1 MPRCPVCGDVTANC
15 AQTLLPAG
23 ERPYKCNICG
33 NRFSTK
39 GNLKVHFLCHNEKYP
54 HIRMDQQQQQHQRQI
69 GVAVPSQPPPL
80 SVFQDA
86 GSVSQTAAVASSRF
100 LQSRPPLLV
109 PITSGISGSGGNLL
123 RPATSGA
130 SGTCFQSPSS
140 SLKREYAA
148 GTPSAATTP
157 PPPLTSSS
165 AAPAPDAIDFRRN
178 ADIPHTPDSEDHGR
192 RVTPSFGGA
201 GGPAA
206 APAFGS
212 PRSFESRS
220 PAANSGPTT
229 MPPPP
234 PLSLLSSMSTSLEA
248 FSNPPPFSASFSGLY
263 RPDSGNSQTLSSPPG
278 PPAVHLPAPPPPPA
292 HPFGFEPPPMYFGRS
307 GTSLRNGKTDEYD
320 PLEQFMEI
328 QKSSETSKMEQ
339 LVRSI
344 DKKLTDPNQCAV
356 CLRTLSCKSALQMH
370 YRTHTG
376 ERPFRCKICGRA
388 FTTKGN
394 LKTHMGVHRA
404 KPPVRA
410 LHACR
415 VCHKQF
421 TNALVLQ
428 QHVRAHISSG
438 NDDPAHRQLSL
449 TQPQQLHLHQLQQQ
463 QPPPP
468 GGMMMVQS
476 SSAAAAAAAAAMTY
490 MSPFAG
496 YPFFPG
502 AAAAA
507 MAAARYGAPRH
518 PLPQPD
524 FAVGGLAAA
533 RYHGIERCR
542 TVSPSSEDRGGGD
555 GSSGREAM
563 SSADDREVR
572 AASVS
577 MSEYDYRRHADYDD
591 DDCDENLRDT
601 AASDRDL
608 NADDADNSVNDED
621 SNDAVDSPQ
630 NDAGST
636 AADNYS
642 HAPPEDV
649 SMTNNDDEA
658 DRRKSYDHSSA
669 AAAAAAAAARY
680 GDMLTEAA
688 RTSCVVPEAEKVMA
702 EDCAADE
709 CLDRGRYLSYGDDFA
724 VGSRY
729 STSLMAL
736 EEKVNEMN
744 GKHDDDRKD
753 MSSTSHPLE
762 QMERIIQRTESA
774 APPTQPRV
782 DCTDHVS
789 SPSSTS
795 TGLDCSIRQTIDS
808 ASTEQMAAAQRDL
821 DGINLSPTA
830 FEAATGRPNTTCS
843 VCYKTF
849 ACRSALDIHY
859 RSHTKERPFQ
869 CLLCHR
875 SFSTK
880 GNMKQHMLTHKSSGT
895 GTVGLGADAA
905 PSLHAS
911 DGSCSSSMSCPA
923 DDSNSNLISVEATG
937 ERSPTDDADRED
949 PSTAVPSS
957 ATPTSAALASMSNQR
972 LPDDTVAAAGGVPP
986 PPPPPPARAASP
998 SRRLPN
1004 LRHMCHVCQK
1014 PFSSASALQIHMRTH
1029 TGDKPFSCSVCGKAF
1044 TTKGNLK
1051 VHMGTHVWNS
1061 VPSRRGRR
1069 MSVDGL
1075 QPPGCHPAGA
1085 NPALMRHHPARS
1097 PNLAPPP
1104 PSNFLAGA
1112 ARLPTSGIYPF
1123 PFPFGSNGFG
1133 PGSAGAG
1140 MMASKLNEISV
1151 IQNRMMAPAAA
1162 AGPALPRPGA
1172 IADAMPRLPPGLSAI
1187 FSPQHA
1193 FAAAAAMRLP
1203 LPVSFQKSGPECV
1216 VGGGLPPDRRD
1227 IDNNN
1232 APAGEKTGYSGEL
1245 DLSLKKTQM
1254 PSACPRC

>member
-1 MPRCPVCGDVTANC
+1 MCFV
-15 AQTLLPAG
+15 G

-54 HIRMDQQQQQHQRQI
+54 HIRMDQQQQQQRQI

-86 GSVSQTAAVASSRF
+86 GSVSQTPSVAGPDRF

-109 PITSGISGSGGNLL
+109 PITSGINGGGNLL
-123 RPATSGA
+123 RPVTSA
-130 SGTCFQSPSS
+130 PDTCFQSPPPSS
-140 SLKREYAA
+140 LLKREYAA
-148 GTPSAATTP
+148 GTPSTATT

-165 AAPAPDAIDFRRN
+165 ATLALDADTSR
-178 ADIPHTPDSEDHGR
+178 TPDPDDHAR
-192 RVTPSFGGA
+192 RATPSFGGTA
-201 GGPAA
+201 P
-206 APAFGS
+206 PAFGS

-220 PAANSGPTT
+220 AAPLVANSGPTT

-263 RPDSGNSQTLSSPPG
+263 RPDSGGSQTLSSPPG
-278 PPAVHLPAPPPPPA
+278 PPTVHLPAPAP
-292 HPFGFEPPPMYFGRS
+292 HPFGFEPPPMYFGRG
-307 GTSLRNGKTDEYD
+307 GTSLRNGKAED

-438 NDDPAHRQLSL
+438 DDDAAHRQLPLS
-449 TQPQQLHLHQLQQQ
+449 QPQQLHLHPM
-463 QPPPP
+463 QPQPPP
-468 GGMMMVQS
+468 GGMMMVPS

-524 FAVGGLAAA
+524 FFVGGVAQ
-533 RYHGIERCR
+533 RFYGSGRCR
-542 TVSPSSEDRGGGD
+542 TASPSSDDRCGGD
-555 GSSGREAM
+555 GLEGTSSTG
-563 SSADDREVR
+563 DREVR

-577 MSEYDYRRHADYDD
+577 MSDDDYRRRADYDD
-591 DDCDENLRDT
+591 DYDGDDNLRDAT
-601 AASDRDL
+601 ASDRDM
-608 NADDADNSVNDED
+608 NVDDADNSINDED

-630 NDAGST
+630 NDASSAVPDNYLRAHDDVNSDDEVDDRRTYSAPTST
-636 AADNYS
+636 AADKL
-642 HAPPEDV
+642 PV
-649 SMTNNDDEA
+649 DDRSVD
-658 DRRKSYDHSSA
+658 DR
-669 AAAAAAAAARY
+669 
-680 GDMLTEAA
+680 
-688 RTSCVVPEAEKVMA
+688 
-702 EDCAADE
+702 
-709 CLDRGRYLSYGDDFA
+709 LDRGRYLSFSDDFA

-744 GKHDDDRKD
+744 GKHDDDGKET
-753 MSSTSHPLE
+753 SSSSHPLE

-774 APPTQPRV
+774 APPRV
-782 DCTDHVS
+782 DGNDH
-789 SPSSTS
+789 PSLPSTS
-795 TGLDCSIRQTIDS
+795 GGLDCSIRPTIGLGS
-808 ASTEQMAAAQRDL
+808 SEQSSSAQRERGL
-821 DGINLSPTA
+821 DGISLSPTA

-869 CLLCHR
+869 CPICQR
-875 SFSTK
+875 AFSTK
-880 GNMKQHMLTHKSSGT
+880 GNMKQHMLTHKSSGS
-895 GTVGLGADAA
+895 GTDGLSTDAA
-905 PSLHAS
+905 SSLHAS
-911 DGSCSSSMSCPA
+911 DGSCSSSMSCPPDESSGNHA
-923 DDSNSNLISVEATG
+923 SVEATG
-937 ERSPTDDADRED
+937 DASPTEAVDHEP
-949 PSTAVPSS
+949 PSTTLTSCIIPTSPSS
-957 ATPTSAALASMSNQR
+957 APVASLPNQR
-972 LPDDTVAAAGGVPP
+972 LSEDKVSAASLLPP
-986 PPPPPPARAASP
+986 PRAASP

-1004 LRHMCHVCQK
+1004 LRHMCQVCQK

-1029 TGDKPFSCSVCGKAF
+1029 TGDKPFSCTVCGKAF

-1075 QPPGCHPAGA
+1075 QPPGCHPVAD
-1085 NPALMRHHPARS
+1085 PTLMRHNPDRS
-1097 PNLAPPP
+1097 PNLAPLPP
-1104 PSNFLAGA
+1104 PSEFLAGA
-1112 ARLPTSGIYPF
+1112 ARLPASSIYPF

-1133 PGSAGAG
+1133 PAGG
-1140 MMASKLNEISV
+1140 TGIMASKLNEISV
-1151 IQNRMMAPAAA
+1151 IQNRMMAPGA
-1162 AGPALPRPGA
+1162 AGPPPPPQAGA
-1172 IADAMPRLPPGLSAI
+1172 MPDAIPRLPPGLSAI

-1203 LPVSFQKSGPECV
+1203 LPVSFHKSGPDCMV
-1216 VGGGLPPDRRD
+1216 GVGGLHPDRRD
-1227 IDNNN
+1227 MDNNN
-1232 APAGEKTGYSGEL
+1232 APGGEKTGHSGEL

-1254 PSACPRC
+1254 PTACPRYQLLLTKTPTTKQLFAVVLVISARYTIVLAMLSCIKMKKQ

>member
-1 MPRCPVCGDVTANC
+1 M
-15 AQTLLPAG
+15 LYIG

-54 HIRMDQQQQQHQRQI
+54 HIRMDQQHQQRPI

-86 GSVSQTAAVASSRF
+86 GSVSQTAVVAGDRF

-109 PITSGISGSGGNLL
+109 PITSGINGSGGNLL
-123 RPATSGA
+123 RPATSA
-130 SGTCFQSPSS
+130 PGTCFQSPPPSS
-140 SLKREYAA
+140 SLKREYATV
-148 GTPSAATTP
+148 TPLTATT

-165 AAPAPDAIDFRRN
+165 ATSAPDAADFRRS
-178 ADIPHTPDSEDHGR
+178 ADSEDHAR
-192 RVTPSFGGA
+192 RVTPSFGGT
-201 GGPAA
+201 A

-220 PAANSGPTT
+220 PAALVANSGPTT

-248 FSNPPPFSASFSGLY
+248 FSNPPPFSASFSNLY
-263 RPDSGNSQTLSSPPG
+263 RPDSGSSQTLSSPPG
-278 PPAVHLPAPPPPPA
+278 PPTLHLSAPPPPPPP
-292 HPFGFEPPPMYFGRS
+292 PFGFEPPPMYFGRG
-307 GTSLRNGKTDEYD
+307 GTSLRNGKTED
-320 PLEQFMEI
+320 PLEQFMEV

-438 NDDPAHRQLSL
+438 DDDAHRQLAL
-449 TQPQQLHLHQLQQQ
+449 AQPQQLHLHQLQQQ
-463 QPPPP
+463 GPP
-468 GGMMMVQS
+468 GGMMMVPS
-476 SSAAAAAAAAAMTY
+476 SSAAAAAAAAMTY

-524 FAVGGLAAA
+524 FAVGGMPA
-533 RYHGIERCR
+533 RYYRSGRCR
-542 TVSPSSEDRGGGD
+542 TASPSSDDRGGRD
-555 GSSGREAM
+555 SVSGREAM
-563 SSADDREVR
+563 SAGEREVR

-577 MSEYDYRRHADYDD
+577 MSDDDYRRRADYDD
-591 DDCDENLRDT
+591 DDDADENLHDT
-601 AASDRDL
+601 TASERM
-608 NADDADNSVNDED
+608 NVDDADNSVNDED

-630 NDAGST
+630 NDASSPI
-636 AADNYS
+636 ADSYS
-642 HAPPEDV
+642 RAHEDV
-649 SMTNNDDEA
+649 SDDEA
-658 DRRKSYDHSSA
+658 DGRSSHDATSVAVDKA
-669 AAAAAAAAARY
+669 A
-680 GDMLTEAA
+680 TEDGG
-688 RTSCVVPEAEKVMA
+688 V
-702 EDCAADE
+702 
-709 CLDRGRYLSYGDDFA
+709 DRGRYLSFGDDFA

-736 EEKVNEMN
+736 EEKVNEMD
-744 GKHDDDRKD
+744 GKRDGDGKET
-753 MSSTSHPLE
+753 SSSSHPLE

-774 APPTQPRV
+774 APPTQPHV
-782 DCTDHVS
+782 DGTDHVS

-795 TGLDCSIRQTIDS
+795 AGLDCSIRPTIGLASSEQT
-808 ASTEQMAAAQRDL
+808 AAQRGL
-821 DGINLSPTA
+821 DAINLSPTA

-869 CLLCHR
+869 CPLCQR
-875 SFSTK
+875 AFSTK
-880 GNMKQHMLTHKSSGT
+880 GNMKQHMLTHKSTGS
-895 GTVGLGADAA
+895 GTVGLGGDAG
-905 PSLHAS
+905 SSVHAS
-911 DGSCSSSMSCPA
+911 DGSCSSSMSCPP
-923 DDSNSNLISVEATG
+923 DDSSGNQALVEATG
-937 ERSPTDDADRED
+937 ETSQTDAVDLEV
-949 PSTAVPSS
+949 PSTTLTSSMTATSPS
-957 ATPTSAALASMSNQR
+957 SAALASMSNQR
-972 LPDDTVAAAGGVPP
+972 LPDDRATVPP
-986 PPPPPPARAASP
+986 LPPPSRAASP
-998 SRRLPN
+998 SRSRLPN
-1004 LRHMCHVCQK
+1004 LRHMCQVCQK

-1029 TGDKPFSCSVCGKAF
+1029 TGDKPFSCTVCGKAF

-1075 QPPGCHPAGA
+1075 QPPGCHPGA
-1085 NPALMRHHPARS
+1085 DPALMRHHPVRS
-1097 PNLAPPP
+1097 PGLAPPP
-1104 PSNFLAGA
+1104 PLSEYLAGA

-1133 PGSAGAG
+1133 PGAGAG

-1151 IQNRMMAPAAA
+1151 IQNRMMV
-1162 AGPALPRPGA
+1162 PGA
-1172 IADAMPRLPPGLSAI
+1172 TGPPPPQSTAMADAMPRLPPGLSAM

-1203 LPVSFQKSGPECV
+1203 LPMSFQKPGPECV
-1216 VGGGLPPDRRD
+1216 VSAGGLQQDWRD

-1232 APAGEKTGYSGEL
+1232 APAPAAEKTGHSGEL
-1245 DLSLKKTQM
+1245 DLSLKKTQI
-1254 PSACPRC
+1254 PSTCPRYATQGGI

>member
-1 MPRCPVCGDVTANC
+1 M
-15 AQTLLPAG
+15 
-23 ERPYKCNICG
+23 
-33 NRFSTK
+33 
-39 GNLKVHFLCHNEKYP
+39 CHNEKYP
-54 HIRMDQQQQQHQRQI
+54 HIRMDQQHQQRQV
-69 GVAVPSQPPPL
+69 GVAVPSQPPPPPPPL

-86 GSVSQTAAVASSRF
+86 GSMLSQSVPVVAGDRF
-100 LQSRPPLLV
+100 LSSRPPLLV
-109 PITSGISGSGGNLL
+109 PITSGVGVGSGGSLL
-123 RPATSGA
+123 RPAATSA
-130 SGTCFQSPSS
+130 PAVAGTCFQSPPS
-140 SLKREYAA
+140 SLKHEYAPG
-148 GTPSAATTP
+148 GTPATT

-165 AAPAPDAIDFRRN
+165 AILPPDAVDFRRGGGGG
-178 ADIPHTPDSEDHGR
+178 ADVSRTPDSDDHTPR
-192 RVTPSFGGA
+192 RVTPSFGGT
-201 GGPAA
+201 AA
-206 APAFGS
+206 APAFNS

-220 PAANSGPTT
+220 PAVNSGPTT

-248 FSNPPPFSASFSGLY
+248 FSNPPPFSASFSGLC
-263 RPDSGNSQTLSSPPG
+263 RPDSGSSQTLSSPPG
-278 PPAVHLPAPPPPPA
+278 PPPAVHLPVPPPP
-292 HPFGFEPPPMYFGRS
+292 HPFGFEPSPIYFGR
-307 GTSLRNGKTDEYD
+307 GGATSLRNGKTED
-320 PLEQFMEI
+320 PLEQFMEV

-428 QHVRAHISSG
+428 QHVRAHIGS
-438 NDDPAHRQLSL
+438 DDAAHRQLAL
-449 TQPQQLHLHQLQQQ
+449 AAQPQQLHLHQLQQQ
-463 QPPPP
+463 APPPA
-468 GGMMMVQS
+468 GMMMVPS

-507 MAAARYGAPRH
+507 MAAVRYGAPRH
-518 PLPQPD
+518 PLQRPD
-524 FAVGGLAAA
+524 FVVGGSGP
-533 RYHGIERCR
+533 RFYGSGGGRCR
-542 TVSPSSEDRGGGD
+542 TASPSSDDRGD
-555 GSSGREAM
+555 GRQDGAG
-563 SSADDREVR
+563 DREVR

-577 MSEYDYRRHADYDD
+577 MSDDDYRRRADYDD
-591 DDCDENLRDT
+591 DDGDEENARD
-601 AASDRDL
+601 AASDGDA
-608 NADDADNSVNDED
+608 NADDADNSANDDD
-621 SNDAVDSPQ
+621 SNDAVDSPLQ
-630 NDAGST
+630 HDASSP
-636 AADNYS
+636 AADHYP
-642 HAPPEDV
+642 HAREDV
-649 SMTNNDDEA
+649 SDDEL
-658 DRRKSYDHSSA
+658 DGRRSYDLASTA
-669 AAAAAAAAARY
+669 VDKTA
-680 GDMLTEAA
+680 
-688 RTSCVVPEAEKVMA
+688 A
-702 EDCAADE
+702 EDRDVDDR
-709 CLDRGRYLSYGDDFA
+709 LDRGRYLSFGDDFA

-744 GKHDDDRKD
+744 GRRDDDGKGT
-753 MSSTSHPLE
+753 SSGSSHPLE

-774 APPTQPRV
+774 APPRV
-782 DCTDHVS
+782 DGPDHVS

-795 TGLDCSIRQTIDS
+795 AGLDCSMRPTPGPGSGSDQT
-808 ASTEQMAAAQRDL
+808 AAAVQRGL
-821 DGINLSPTA
+821 DAINLSPTA

-859 RSHTKERPFQ
+859 RSHTKERPFT
-869 CLLCHR
+869 CRLCQR
-875 SFSTK
+875 GFSTK
-880 GNMKQHMLTHKSSGT
+880 GNMKQHMLTHKSST
-895 GTVGLGADAA
+895 SGLGGGADAA
-905 PSLHAS
+905 SSIHAS
-911 DGSCSSSMSCPA
+911 DGSCSSSAP
-923 DDSNSNLISVEATG
+923 DDSSGNHASVEAAG
-937 ERSPTDDADRED
+937 ETAARDAAAAVSFDA
-949 PSTAVPSS
+949 PSTSS
-957 ATPTSAALASMSNQR
+957 ASAATSPISAPLAAMSAQR
-972 LPDDTVAAAGGVPP
+972 LPDDRAVGPPPLPP
-986 PPPPPPARAASP
+986 PPRATSP

-1004 LRHMCHVCQK
+1004 LRHMCQVCQK

-1029 TGDKPFSCSVCGKAF
+1029 TGDKPFSCTVCGKAF

-1075 QPPGCHPAGA
+1075 QPPPGCHPGTD
-1085 NPALMRHHPARS
+1085 PGLLPHHPVRS
-1097 PNLAPPP
+1097 PNLGPPPPPP
-1104 PSNFLAGA
+1104 PSDYLAG

-1133 PGSAGAG
+1133 PGSI
-1140 MMASKLNEISV
+1140 MASKLNEISV
-1151 IQNRMMAPAAA
+1151 IQNRMMAPGA
-1162 AGPALPRPGA
+1162 AGPPALQPGALP
-1172 IADAMPRLPPGLSAI
+1172 DAVPRLPHGLSAI

-1203 LPVSFQKSGPECV
+1203 VPVSFHKTAGGPDFRA
-1216 VGGGLPPDRRD
+1216 DRRD
-1227 IDNNN
+1227 VDNNN
-1232 APAGEKTGYSGEL
+1232 APAGMGEKTGHSGEL

-1254 PSACPRC
+1254 PPAPCPRYSLLCCCVDASNNR

>member
-1 MPRCPVCGDVTANC
+1 MKCCVI
-15 AQTLLPAG
+15 G

-54 HIRMDQQQQQHQRQI
+54 HIRMDQQQQHQQRQV

-80 SVFQDA
+80 SVFQDVV
-86 GSVSQTAAVASSRF
+86 GSVSQTAVVTGDRF

-109 PITSGISGSGGNLL
+109 PITSSINGSGGNLL
-123 RPATSGA
+123 RPATSA
-130 SGTCFQSPSS
+130 PDTCFQSPPPSS

-148 GTPSAATTP
+148 GTPLTATT

-165 AAPAPDAIDFRRN
+165 ATSAPDAVDFRRS
-178 ADIPHTPDSEDHGR
+178 ADVSRTPDSEDHAR
-192 RVTPSFGGA
+192 RVTPSFGGTA
-201 GGPAA
+201 P
-206 APAFGS
+206 PAFGS

-220 PAANSGPTT
+220 PAALVANSGPTT

-248 FSNPPPFSASFSGLY
+248 FSNPPPFSASFSNLY
-263 RPDSGNSQTLSSPPG
+263 RPDSGSSQTLSSPPR
-278 PPAVHLPAPPPPPA
+278 PPTLHLSAPPPPPPP
-292 HPFGFEPPPMYFGRS
+292 PFGFEPPSMYFAHG
-307 GTSLRNGKTDEYD
+307 GTSLRNGKTDD

-428 QHVRAHISSG
+428 QHVRAHISAG
-438 NDDPAHRQLSL
+438 GDDAAHRQLSL
-449 TQPQQLHLHQLQQQ
+449 AQPQQLHLHQLQQQ
-463 QPPPP
+463 AAP
-468 GGMMMVQS
+468 GGMMMVPS

-524 FAVGGLAAA
+524 FAVGGVEA
-533 RYHGIERCR
+533 RYYGSGRCR
-542 TVSPSSEDRGGGD
+542 TASPSSDDRGGGD
-555 GSSGREAM
+555 IASGREAM
-563 SSADDREVR
+563 SSGDREVR

-577 MSEYDYRRHADYDD
+577 MSDDDYRRRADYDD
-591 DDCDENLRDT
+591 DDGDENLRDT
-601 AASDRDL
+601 TASERDM
-608 NADDADNSVNDED
+608 NVDDADNSVNNDD
-621 SNDAVDSPQ
+621 SNDADDSPQ
-630 NDAGST
+630 NDGSS
-636 AADNYS
+636 AVADNYS
-642 HAPPEDV
+642 RAQEDV
-649 SMTNNDDEA
+649 SMTNSDDDGDE
-658 DRRKSYDHSSA
+658 RISYDPASTA
-669 AAAAAAAAARY
+669 ADK
-680 GDMLTEAA
+680 G
-688 RTSCVVPEAEKVMA
+688 MA
-702 EDCAADE
+702 EDGCV
-709 CLDRGRYLSYGDDFA
+709 DRGRYLSFGDDFA

-744 GKHDDDRKD
+744 GKHDGNGKET
-753 MSSTSHPLE
+753 SSSSHPLE

-774 APPTQPRV
+774 AQPTQPHV
-782 DCTDHVS
+782 DGTDRVS

-795 TGLDCSIRQTIDS
+795 AGLDCSARSTIGLDS
-808 ASTEQMAAAQRDL
+808 SEQAAAAQRGL
-821 DGINLSPTA
+821 DGISLSPMA

-869 CLLCHR
+869 CLLCQR
-875 SFSTK
+875 AFSTR
-880 GNMKQHMLTHKSSGT
+880 GNMKQHMLTHKSAGT
-895 GTVGLGADAA
+895 GTGGLGGDTA
-905 PSLHAS
+905 SSIHAS
-911 DGSCSSSMSCPA
+911 DGSCSSSMSCPP
-923 DDSNSNLISVEATG
+923 DDCSGNHASMEATG
-937 ERSPTDDADRED
+937 EMSPTDAIEREA
-949 PSTAVPSS
+949 PSTLSLSSSMTATSPS
-957 ATPTSAALASMSNQR
+957 SAALASMSNQR
-972 LPDDTVAAAGGVPP
+972 LPDDRAAAAALPP
-986 PPPPPPARAASP
+986 PSRAASP

-1004 LRHMCHVCQK
+1004 LRHMCQVCQK

-1029 TGDKPFSCSVCGKAF
+1029 TGDKPFGCTVCGKAF

-1075 QPPGCHPAGA
+1075 QPPGCHPGA
-1085 NPALMRHHPARS
+1085 DPALIRHHSVRS
-1097 PNLAPPP
+1097 PNLALPPPP
-1104 PSNFLAGA
+1104 PSEYLAGA
-1112 ARLPTSGIYPF
+1112 ARLPTSGVYPF

-1133 PGSAGAG
+1133 PGAGAG

-1151 IQNRMMAPAAA
+1151 IQNRMMAP
-1162 AGPALPRPGA
+1162 GVTGLPHPQPGA
-1172 IADAMPRLPPGLSAI
+1172 MPDAMPRLPPGLAAI

-1193 FAAAAAMRLP
+1193 FAAAAALRLP
-1203 LPVSFQKSGPECV
+1203 IPMSFQKSGPDCI
-1216 VGGGLPPDRRD
+1216 VGACGLQPDRHD
-1227 IDNNN
+1227 VDNNN
-1232 APAGEKTGYSGEL
+1232 APAGEKTGHSGEL
-1245 DLSLKKTQM
+1245 DLSLKKTQT
-1254 PSACPRC
+1254 PSACPRYSTNENSVYTENRDYNVIEL

>member
-1 MPRCPVCGDVTANC
+1 
-15 AQTLLPAG
+15 
-23 ERPYKCNICG
+23 
-33 NRFSTK
+33 
-39 GNLKVHFLCHNEKYP
+39 
-54 HIRMDQQQQQHQRQI
+54 MDQQQLQRQT

-86 GSVSQTAAVASSRF
+86 GSVSQTPIVVGDRF

-109 PITSGISGSGGNLL
+109 PITSGVNSSGGSLL
-123 RPATSGA
+123 RPATSA
-130 SGTCFQSPSS
+130 PSTCFQSPPPSS

-148 GTPSAATTP
+148 GTTLTATT

-165 AAPAPDAIDFRRN
+165 ATPAPDAVDFHRS
-178 ADIPHTPDSEDHGR
+178 ADILCTLDSEDHAR
-192 RVTPSFGGA
+192 RITPSSGGA
-201 GGPAA
+201 GGTA
-206 APAFGS
+206 APTFGS

-220 PAANSGPTT
+220 PVANSGSTT

-263 RPDSGNSQTLSSPPG
+263 RPDSGNSQTLSSPPR
-278 PPAVHLPAPPPPPA
+278 PPTLHLSAPPPPPPPP
-292 HPFGFEPPPMYFGRS
+292 PFGFEPPPMYFGRG
-307 GTSLRNGKTDEYD
+307 GTSLRNGKTED

-438 NDDPAHRQLSL
+438 DEDAAHRQLSL
-449 TQPQQLHLHQLQQQ
+449 ALPQQLHLHPLQQQ
-463 QPPPP
+463 APPV
-468 GGMMMVQS
+468 GMMMVPS

-502 AAAAA
+502 AAATA

-518 PLPQPD
+518 PFPQPE
-524 FAVGGLAAA
+524 FAVGGLGA
-533 RYHGIERCR
+533 RYCGGGRCR
-542 TVSPSSEDRGGGD
+542 TASPSSDDRGGGD
-555 GSSGREAM
+555 SVSGREAM
-563 SSADDREVR
+563 SSAGDREIR
-572 AASVS
+572 AASVT
-577 MSEYDYRRHADYDD
+577 MSDDDYRRRVDYDD
-591 DDCDENLRDT
+591 DDADENLQDV
-601 AASDRDL
+601 DRDM
-608 NADDADNSVNDED
+608 NVDDADNSANEED
-621 SNDAVDSPQ
+621 SNDDVDSPQ
-630 NDAGST
+630 NDASS
-636 AADNYS
+636 AIADNYT
-642 HAPPEDV
+642 HAHENI
-649 SMTNNDDEA
+649 SITNSDDEV
-658 DRRKSYDHSSA
+658 DERRSYDPASA
-669 AAAAAAAAARY
+669 AV
-680 GDMLTEAA
+680 
-688 RTSCVVPEAEKVMA
+688 S
-702 EDCAADE
+702 EDHGVEDR
-709 CLDRGRYLSYGDDFA
+709 LGRGRYLSFSDDFA

-744 GKHDDDRKD
+744 GKHDDDGKE
-753 MSSTSHPLE
+753 MTSSSHPLE
-762 QMERIIQRTESA
+762 QMERIIQRTDSA
-774 APPTQPRV
+774 APPTQPRL
-782 DCTDHVS
+782 DGTDHVS

-795 TGLDCSIRQTIDS
+795 AGLDCSIRPS
-808 ASTEQMAAAQRDL
+808 LSLASSEQAAQRGL
-821 DGINLSPTA
+821 DAISLSPTA

-869 CLLCHR
+869 CPLCQR
-875 SFSTK
+875 AFSTK
-880 GNMKQHMLTHKSSGT
+880 GNMKQHMLTHKSGGA
-895 GTVGLGADAA
+895 GTVGLSSDAA
-905 PSLHAS
+905 SSIHAS
-911 DGSCSSSMSCPA
+911 DGSCSSSMSCA
-923 DDSNSNLISVEATG
+923 QDDSSGNHALVEVTDDT
-937 ERSPTDDADRED
+937 SPTDAVHRES
-949 PSTAVPSS
+949 PSTILTSSMAATSPS
-957 ATPTSAALASMSNQR
+957 PVALPSMSNQR
-972 LPDDTVAAAGGVPP
+972 LPDSGVAPPPIPP
-986 PPPPPPARAASP
+986 PPRTSSP

-1004 LRHMCHVCQK
+1004 LRHMCQVCQK

-1029 TGDKPFSCSVCGKAF
+1029 TGDKPFSCTVCGKAF

-1075 QPPGCHPAGA
+1075 QPPGCHPGA
-1085 NPALMRHHPARS
+1085 EPALIRHHSVRS
-1097 PNLAPPP
+1097 PNLAPPQP
-1104 PSNFLAGA
+1104 PSEYLAGA
-1112 ARLPTSGIYPF
+1112 ARLPASGIYPF

-1133 PGSAGAG
+1133 PGGGAG

-1151 IQNRMMAPAAA
+1151 IQNRMMTPGM
-1162 AGPALPRPGA
+1162 AGPPPPQSRVMP
-1172 IADAMPRLPPGLSAI
+1172 DTMPRLPPGLSAI

-1203 LPVSFQKSGPECV
+1203 LPVSFQNAGPDCIV
-1216 VGGGLPPDRRD
+1216 AGGGLQSDRRD

-1232 APAGEKTGYSGEL
+1232 APAGEKTGHNGEL
-1245 DLSLKKTQM
+1245 DLSLKKTQI
-1254 PSACPRC
+1254 PPTCPRYSLKH